1 MHYNLVL
8 HQYFEEL
15 KRTETSIEQLAS
27 IWHCSERYAKIVI
40 KQLQQQQKVL
50 WETSQGRGKKPFLT
64 LCQSKTDAVI
74 QVLQQLWLQKKY
86 EEVFQ
91 LVKDVELQ
99 QNPSI
104 QAWMNAQFGLH
115 ALNEE
120 HVFVQP
126 MYFVELFL
134 DPLKAI
140 SRHDMHI
147 LEQMHESLFIINERS
162 EIESNLLFD
171 YNSEDYRTWHF
182 VLRKGVLFHNLEE
195 LTASD
200 AVESIRYV
208 KSYYKNVFTIE
219 SMQILGRYTF
229 SITLHKPLTILPN
242 FLASIR
248 FSVFYKGQEP
258 TIGCGPFQ
266 LVTHTN
272 ERMRLQ
278 TFTRYFKQRPWIDA
292 VELIYQDFEADVV
305 SNFIFH
311 TDVPY
316 REIIS
321 QEQGADFF
329 ALNSTYGELTDRD
342 KRAYIWHLIEPTR
355 CIVDHER
362 ETLAGSWLVG
372 QSNKLPVEKTKKPYF
387 SRPLVIGYQE
397 IRQGVNHL
405 YRVEPIQQLLLEQGI
420 ESTTVCIDLKHAHE
434 KIEQKIDI
442 FVGGNALSDN
452 LLLAYFMMYSSEPQ
466 IFFNFLLPESRQI
479 AEYLLQ
485 QATSQKEGLACF
497 KQIEQL
503 LIDEYTLKFISHRKH
518 YFYVREDTPYK
529 HVEFDQHGRVNYRR
543 IFYKDY

>member
-8 HQYFEEL
+8 HQHFKEFI
-15 KRTETSIEQLAS
+15 RTETSIEQLSS
-27 IWHCSERYAKIVI
+27 IWQCSERYAKIVI

-50 WETSQGRGKKPFLT
+50 WETSRGRGKKPYLT

-74 QVLQQLWLQKKY
+74 QVLQRLWLQKKY

-91 LVKDVELQ
+91 LVKDSQLQ
-99 QNPSI
+99 KNPSI

-115 ALNEE
+115 TNKDE
-120 HVFVQP
+120 HIFVQP

-147 LEQMHESLFIINERS
+147 LEQIHESLFIINERR
-162 EIESNLLFD
+162 EVESNLLFD
-171 YNSEDYRTWHF
+171 YNSKDNRTWYF
-182 VLRKGVLFHNLEE
+182 ILRKGVLFHNLEE
-195 LTASD
+195 LTAND
-200 AVESIRYV
+200 AIESIRYI
-208 KSYYKNVFTIE
+208 KSYYKNIFTIE

-229 SITLHKPLTILPN
+229 SITLHKPLGFFPN

-248 FSVFYKGQEP
+248 CSIFYKGIES

-266 LVTHTN
+266 LVINTS

-278 TFTRYFKQRPWIDA
+278 TFTQYFKQRPWIDA
-292 VELIYQDFEADVV
+292 VELIYQDVEADIV
-305 SNFIFH
+305 SNNINQI
-311 TDVPY
+311 DVPY
-316 REIIS
+316 KEIVF

-329 ALNSTYGELTDRD
+329 ALNSAYGELTDRD
-342 KRAYIWHLIEPTR
+342 KRAYIWHLIDPEL
-355 CIVDHER
+355 CIINHER
-362 ETLAGSWLVG
+362 EIIAQSWLVG
-372 QSNKLPVEKTKKPYF
+372 ESNKLPVKKTVKPHF
-387 SRPLVIGYQE
+387 NRPLVIGYQE

-405 YRVEPIQQLLLEQGI
+405 YRVEPIQQLLLKQGI
-420 ESTTVCIDLKHAHE
+420 ESTTICIDLKHVHE

-442 FVGGNALSDN
+442 FVGGNALNDN
-452 LLLAYFMMYSSEPQ
+452 VLLAYFMMYSSEPQ
-466 IFFNFLLPESRQI
+466 IFLSFLRPESRQK

-485 QATSQKEGLACF
+485 QAVSQKECLAFF
-497 KQIEQL
+497 KKIEQL
-503 LIDEYTLKFISHRKH
+503 LIDEYTLKFIAHRKH

-529 HVEFDQHGRVNYRR
+529 HVEFDKHGRVNYRR